1 MTRISTFGFALA
13 LLTLA
18 AGAAGA
24 DEQLSSS
31 VAAASKAGWGLS
43 PVDYNFVAQANLGA
57 PFQIDSGRIAEKK
70 ATTGNIRDYAHLM
83 VVTHIPVVEDLNT
96 ILRRKQIAPPPDT
109 LLQGAYGAMI
119 SSLNADTGAAL
130 DRDYVEG
137 QVEYQKGNDAL
148 FRYEVQYGSD
158 PDLKSFAQRTLPKID
173 DHLQRALKLGKSE
186 QIARAS
192 SH

>member
-1 MTRISTFGFALA
+1 
-13 LLTLA
+13 
-18 AGAAGA
+18 
-24 DEQLSSS
+24 
-31 VAAASKAGWGLS
+31 
-43 PVDYNFVAQANLGA
+43 
-57 PFQIDSGRIAEKK
+57 
-70 ATTGNIRDYAHLM
+70 
-83 VVTHIPVVEDLNT
+83 
-96 ILRRKQIAPPPDT
+96 
-109 LLQGAYGAMI
+109 MI

-148 FRYEVQYGSD
+148 LRYEVQYGSD